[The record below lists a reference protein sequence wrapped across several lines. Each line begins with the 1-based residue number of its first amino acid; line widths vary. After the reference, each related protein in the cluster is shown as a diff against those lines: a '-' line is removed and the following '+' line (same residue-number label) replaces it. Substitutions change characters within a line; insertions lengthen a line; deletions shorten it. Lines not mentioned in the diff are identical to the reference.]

1 MDYRMSPVPEP
12 ASRLAKSAAVAV
24 TTLIWGSTFLAI
36 SMGNDTVPPA
46 WAATLRL
53 AIAAVALFAILAVR
67 RQSLPR
73 GEAMVS
79 AVLYGFFQFGLNLPL
94 LYWAETDVPSGLC
107 AIIFATLPLNN
118 AILTHLFG
126 LERLTLAKVAGA
138 VLALAGVAVIFSA
151 QVTLAVEPRH
161 LFAVL
166 IATWAAGLGSVF
178 LKRGPRQSPI
188 GANAVGATVGLVVC
202 FFTSIL
208 LGETQSLPRGA
219 DAWFPILYL
228 AIAASLGAFVL
239 WAWLLNHSNITR
251 LSYISVVVPLVA
263 LTLGILVRGER
274 PAPGSFLGAA
284 IVLAGVALGVRVPA
298 KLAKDPTKTPADLA
312 PPSVA
317 E

>member
-1 MDYRMSPVPEP
+1 MTPSPEP
-12 ASRLAKSAAVAV
+12 APRLAKSAAVVA

-36 SMGNDTVPPA
+36 SVGNDTVPPA

-53 AIAAVALFAILAVR
+53 AIAAAALFAILAMR
-67 RQSLPR
+67 RQPLPR

-94 LYWAETDVPSGLC
+94 LYWAETEVPSGLC
-107 AIIFATLPLNN
+107 AVIFATLPLNN
-118 AILTHLFG
+118 ALLTHLFG
-126 LERLTLAKVAGA
+126 LERLTLLKVGGA

-151 QVTLAVEPRH
+151 QVTLAVEPRR

-188 GANAVGATVGLVVC
+188 GANAVGATVGMVICL
-202 FFTSIL
+202 FTSIL
-208 LGETQSLPRGA
+208 LGESQILPHGA
-219 DAWFPILYL
+219 AAWFPIFYL
-228 AIAASLGAFVL
+228 AVAASLGAFVM

-251 LSYISVVVPLVA
+251 ISYISVVVPIVA
-263 LTLGILVRGER
+263 LVLGILVRGEH
-274 PAPGSFLGAA
+274 PAPASFPGAA

-298 KLAKDPTKTPADLA
+298 RLTEDPDKTPADLA